1 MASANPIRTS
11 YSKRGYAL
19 VKKHF
24 TEDELKKVR
33 KELMVAPFTLDDFNK
48 PEPFPVFLESPSKL
62 YVPKHYGF
70 EKFGNPDEVKME
82 FGDPINVQFAGTL
95 KPIQENVIQQFMN
108 SCIFENDEKSA
119 QNYVTKSN
127 GGIVSVGCG
136 FGKTILTINLIS
148 RIARKALVVVHKEFL
163 MNQWKERIAQFL
175 PMARVGTIQGKIVDV
190 KDKDIVLCMLQS
202 LSMKEYDPSVFD
214 GIGLIAIDECFPYK
228 QSVVTENGPIRI
240 GRLYSMWKNKEPLP
254 LVKSYNENTCKF
266 EWKRITHAWEKE
278 NNELIELQC
287 SKMKFR
293 STPNHKYLTT
303 HGWRSAD
310 TLQVGDLL
318 IGNSDEFTGDQ
329 NDTIKIDAI
338 CHTTN
343 DTYTDDESVYNKKVY
358 DIEVEDNHNFVICG
372 STTTNGVVVH
382 NCHHIAAEVFSRAL
396 PKINAYY
403 SIGLS
408 ATPKRSD
415 GLSKIFHMYLGP
427 FIFRMEKRD
436 DVKKI
441 EIHAMHYYDTD
452 ESYSQ
457 EEYTVTQKLCL
468 PKMINNI
475 ANHTRRND
483 MIEALVRR
491 LVNLNEVE
499 PRKIIILSDRRE
511 HLAELYRRCS
521 KFATVGYYIGGMKQK
536 DLNESEK
543 KQVIFGTYPMSS
555 EGLDIG
561 DLNTC
566 IFTTPKSSIEQ
577 SVGRIVRKNHAI
589 PPLAFDIVDHF
600 SMFPGQYK
608 KRETVYRK
616 LDYDI
621 YDHTIRADESTSMS
635 NLVYQVDQPGVLRE
649 PKKRGRKATSGSSA
663 SSCQSMKK
671 EKDIFDLCFN
681 TKDGDEDED
690 DESDEE
696 ENQNVDTMFRDD

>member
-1 MASANPIRTS
+1 M
-11 YSKRGYAL
+11 
-19 VKKHF
+19 
-24 TEDELKKVR
+24 
-33 KELMVAPFTLDDFNK
+33 
-48 PEPFPVFLESPSKL
+48 
-62 YVPKHYGF
+62 
-70 EKFGNPDEVKME
+70 
-82 FGDPINVQFAGTL
+82 
-95 KPIQENVIQQFMN
+95 
-108 SCIFENDEKSA
+108 
-119 QNYVTKSN
+119 
-127 GGIVSVGCG
+127 
-136 FGKTILTINLIS
+136 
-148 RIARKALVVVHKEFL
+148 
-163 MNQWKERIAQFL
+163 
-175 PMARVGTIQGKIVDV
+175 
-190 KDKDIVLCMLQS
+190 
-202 LSMKEYDPSVFD
+202 
-214 GIGLIAIDECFPYK
+214 
-228 QSVVTENGPIRI
+228 
-240 GRLYSMWKNKEPLP
+240 
-254 LVKSYNENTCKF
+254 
-266 EWKRITHAWEKE
+266 
-278 NNELIELQC
+278 
-287 SKMKFR
+287 
-293 STPNHKYLTT
+293 
-303 HGWRSAD
+303 
-310 TLQVGDLL
+310 
-318 IGNSDEFTGDQ
+318 
-329 NDTIKIDAI
+329 KIDAI

-475 ANHTRRND
+475 ANHPRRND

-621 YDHTIRADESTSMS
+621 YDHTIRTDESTSMS
-635 NLVYQVDQPGVLRE
+635 NLMYQVDQSGVLRE
-649 PKKRGRKATSGSSA
+649 PKKRGRKATSSSSA
-663 SSCQSMKK
+663 SSCQSSMKK